1 MTSPPLH
8 ILLTGGRG
16 FLGQHIARVLLQ
28 AGHRVQIF
36 QRAPAAPMA
45 EHPNLSYCTGDLTDC
60 FDVQA
65 AVEGKDLVVHAG
77 GRVSFR
83 RLDRADVWRNNLE
96 GTTTLVQAMLNA
108 PEPARL
114 IHISSIAALGRSF
127 RPSLVTEAQI
137 WKTDPANTWYAY
149 SKYKAE
155 LEVWR
160 AAEEGLAT
168 TILNPAVIL
177 GPGPWTT
184 GTGQLFNHMHSGLS
198 WYPGGETGFVD
209 VRDVALAVL
218 HEISTPSNGK
228 RYILASENASWQSV
242 LNQIATALQVP
253 PPTRKIPS
261 KATLPLAKSLEWML
275 TALSVP
281 SPLPYEI
288 LLNSSLKHTYASDAF
303 LQAHPEFRFRPLATT
318 IQETAAAYLQQL

>member
-1 MTSPPLH
+1 MNSSPLH

-16 FLGQHIARVLLQ
+16 FLGQHLAVMLLQ

-36 QRAPAAPMA
+36 QRAPHPPM
-45 EHPNLSYCTGDLTDC
+45 ESHPHLSYFTGDLSD
-60 FDVQA
+60 FYDAQA

-83 RLDRADVWRNNLE
+83 RIDRTDVWRNNH
-96 GTTTLVQAMLNA
+96 GATATLVQAMLNS
-108 PEPARL
+108 PTRARL

-127 RPSLVTEAQI
+127 RPCLVTESQI

-177 GPGPWTT
+177 GPGPWNS
-184 GTGQLFNHMHSGLS
+184 GTGQLFRQIHRGLS
-198 WYPGGETGFVD
+198 WFPGGETGFVD
-209 VRDVALAVL
+209 VRDVAKAVL
-218 HEISTPSNGK
+218 SEISTPSIGK
-228 RYILASENASWQSV
+228 RYILVSENARWKSV
-242 LNQIATALQVP
+242 LIEIANALKVH
-253 PPTRKIPS
+253 PPTHKIPS
-261 KATLPLAKSLEWML
+261 KALMPLAKSIEWL
-275 TALSVP
+275 LGSFYIP

-288 LLNSSLKHTYASDAF
+288 LLNSSLKHTYSSEAF
-303 LQAHPEFRFRPLATT
+303 QQAHPQFSFRPLSET
-318 IQETAAAYLQQL
+318 IQETASAYLQQL